1 MGSIKL
7 RINVRDIAAVMSSYD
22 VIRVKKS
29 TTGESGQYDYITG
42 AAATAAQLI
51 APTDETYNVV
61 GKTLQIL
68 RDSHAQAEVTFTGT
82 DPLTAATIVSQI
94 NTEVGVSIA
103 SIEGD
108 SFKLTSTITGSS
120 SKMEIAGGTAA
131 ADFGWAADDRN
142 VGLETQVDL
151 QAGVSLYEFIDN
163 DGESGDYY
171 KVNYYNTS
179 NQLSSTDSSAFLGA
193 TATLVAAGSLSIASV
208 DLVDGAGVAVANQDI
223 TFWSVYEIVEVDTFI
238 AGIQRK
244 PIATITTDAAGH
256 AEVSL
261 VRGLTIKA
269 VFEGTSIIREFT
281 VPDAASFNL
290 LDQISDS
297 PDPFDIRTPDFNL
310 ALRRTL

>member
-7 RINVRDIAAVMSSYD
+7 RITVRDIAAVLGSYD

-29 TTGESGQYDYITG
+29 TTGEGGPYSYITDT
-42 AAATAAQLI
+42 APTAAQLV
-51 APTDETYNVV
+51 APTDESYNVV

-68 RDSHAQAEVTFTGT
+68 RDSHAMVEVTFTGT
-82 DPLTAATIVSQI
+82 DPLTAATVVSQI
-94 NTEVGVSIA
+94 NTEVGVGIA

-131 ADFGWAADDRN
+131 ADFGWTTGDRN
-142 VGLETQVDL
+142 VGYEGHIDL

-163 DGESGDYY
+163 DGASGDYY

-179 NQLSSTDSSAFLGA
+179 NQLTSTDSSAFLGA
-193 TATLVAAGSLSIASV
+193 TATLVGADKLSIATV
-208 DLVDGAGVAVANQDI
+208 DLVDGAGVAVPGQDI
-223 TFWSVYEIVEVDTFI
+223 TFWSVYEIVEADAYVV
-238 AGIQRK
+238 GIQRK
-244 PIATITTDAAGH
+244 PIATITTDSAGH

-261 VRGLTIKA
+261 VRGLRVKA
-269 VFEGTSIIREFT
+269 VFEGTSIIREFV
-281 VPDAASFNL
+281 VPDVASFDL
-290 LDQISDS
+290 LDQLSDS
-297 PDPFDIRTPDFNL
+297 PDPFDIKEPSFNL